1 VQILKLAFI
10 SILLLFLVATGV
22 SLMIPAHIRI
32 SRAINIHS
40 TKEQVLG
47 LITNSEKWKLWHPAF
62 MPANASKNIAS
73 IELTRLNE
81 NDSSVLYKLKQGNK
95 VPVLNG
101 WQVYNLSPDSLTLQG
116 YMDFR
121 LKWYPWQ
128 KFSSLFYENTYGV
141 LLQEGLSNIKDML
154 ENQP

>member
-1 VQILKLAFI
+1 MQILKLAFI

-128 KFSSLFYENTYGV
+128 KFSSLFYENTYGI
-141 LLQEGLSNIKDML
+141 LLQQGLSNIKDIL